1 MKNLLTLI
9 TLTLG
14 LAIGYWLGT
23 QQQHDEMQGL
33 SEQTIEQT
41 GAVRTAVDELHALFD
56 AAWEQDLEDS
66 PVFASFLGDRRWND
80 RWGDSSIESIE
91 ASHTR
96 DVQVL
101 ERLAAINRAALP
113 RDEQINY
120 DLFRR
125 DYQDRVEGFGYRGF
139 LITFN
144 QRGGVQTMNQVGDS
158 LRFSETQDYRD
169 WNARLRGVGEVVDQ
183 TIALSRIAIAEG
195 RMQPRV
201 IMERIPPQIEA
212 QMVDAAEDSL
222 FFDPYQRMP
231 DGIDGANE
239 LRAEALTAI
248 SEVVLPAYQRLLT
261 FFVDEYLP
269 QTFDQVGAWQLPDGR
284 DYYAY
289 RARSFTTTELTPDEI
304 HQIGLDEVARIRAE
318 METIIAELGFEGSF
332 QEFLQFLR
340 TDPQFYY
347 QTAEELLEA
356 YRAMTR
362 RMDPELVQLFGYL
375 PRMPYG
381 VEPIPDAIAPDTTTA
396 YYRQP
401 AADGS
406 RAGTY
411 FVNLYRPEVRPKF
424 EIPVLSVHEA
434 VPGHHLQIS
443 IAQELG
449 ELPAFRRY
457 GGFTAFVEGWGL
469 YSESLGEAM
478 GLYQDPYDKFGQLTY
493 EMWRAVRLVVDTGIH
508 DREWTRDQAIAFFMD
523 NAAKTEAD
531 IINEIDR
538 YIAWPAQALAYKIGE
553 LRIQELR
560 ARAETSLG
568 DDFDIRA
575 FHDVVLGSGAIPLDV
590 LEANVDAW
598 IAAQAGD

>member
-1 MKNLLTLI
+1 MKKILI
-9 TLTLG
+9 LVSLALG
-14 LAIGYWLGT
+14 LAIGFWLGV
-23 QQQHDEMQGL
+23 QHRMDVAPL
-33 SEQTIEQT
+33 DAEQAAAPSATEQ
-41 GAVRTAVDELHALFD
+41 LHTLFD
-56 AAWEQDLEDS
+56 EAWEQDLEDS

-80 RWGDSSIESIE
+80 SWGDNSIESIA
-91 ASHTR
+91 ASNAR
-96 DVQVL
+96 DVAVL
-101 ERLAAINRAALP
+101 ERLAAIDRAALP
-113 RDEQINY
+113 QDEQVNY
-120 DLFRR
+120 DLFQREYR
-125 DYQDRVEGFGYRGF
+125 DRVEGFGYRGF

-144 QRGGVQTMNQVGDS
+144 QRGGVQTLNQVSDS
-158 LRFSETQDYRD
+158 LRFTEVQDYRD
-169 WNARLRGVGEVVDQ
+169 WNARLRGVGEVVAQ
-183 TIALSRIAIAEG
+183 TIALSRIAIDEG

-201 IMERIPPQIEA
+201 IMQRIPPQIEA
-212 QMVDAAEDSL
+212 QLVDTAADSP
-222 FFDPYQRMP
+222 FFDPYERMP
-231 DGIDGANE
+231 DGIEGADE
-239 LRAEALTAI
+239 LRADALAAI
-248 SEVVLPAYQRLLT
+248 NEVVLPAYRELLT
-261 FFVDEYLP
+261 FFNDEYLP
-269 QTFDQVGAWQLPDGR
+269 NTFDQVGVWQLPDGR

-289 RARSFTTTELTPDEI
+289 RARSFTTTDLTPEQI
-304 HQIGLDEVARIRAE
+304 HQIGLNEVARIRAE
-318 METIIAELGFEGSF
+318 MMEVIEQVGFGGSF
-332 QEFLQFLR
+332 DEFLNFLR

-347 QTAEELLEA
+347 ETPEELLQA

-411 FVNLYRPEVRPKF
+411 FVNLYQPEVRPRF

-449 ELPAFRRY
+449 DLPSFRRF

-469 YSESLGEAM
+469 YSERLGYAM
-478 GLYQDPYDKFGQLTY
+478 GLYDDPYDRFGALTY
-493 EMWRAVRLVVDTGIH
+493 DMWRAVRLVVDTGMH
-508 DREWTRDQAIAFFMD
+508 DMAWSRQQAIDYFMD

-538 YIAWPAQALAYKIGE
+538 YIAWPGQALAYKIGQ
-553 LRIQELR
+553 LRILELR
-560 ARAETSLG
+560 ARAESALG

-575 FHDVVLGSGAIPLDV
+575 FHDTVLGSGAVPLDV

-598 IAAQAGD
+598 IEEQSAE